1 MFRAGGGAQN
11 RVLDYYNSEKD
22 SQKKNHNPKGQILLR
37 DIHSITDDSL
47 SAQFFLHSIDGVT
60 HSFEANLARER
71 DNWVFELNAVLFG
84 KGPDG
89 SKLYDFV

>member
-47 SAQFFLHSIDGVT
+47 SAQFFLALHRWGN
-60 HSFEANLARER
+60 SFVLKQILHER
-71 DNWVFELNAVLFG
+71 GDNWVFELNAVLFG
-84 KGPDG
+84 KGPDWE
-89 SKLYDFV
+89 